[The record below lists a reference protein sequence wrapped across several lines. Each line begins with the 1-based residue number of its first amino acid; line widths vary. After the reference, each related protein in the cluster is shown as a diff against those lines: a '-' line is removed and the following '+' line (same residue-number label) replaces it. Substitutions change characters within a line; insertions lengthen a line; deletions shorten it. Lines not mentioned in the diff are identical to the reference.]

1 MISQTAEYALRAVVV
16 LGAGQGDPLT
26 TKMIADRT
34 KAPLDY
40 LSKVLQ
46 ALGRAGLVDARRGI
60 GGGYVLTRNLDD
72 LTIKDVV
79 DAVEPLRR
87 ITHCPLD
94 LPQHAGRLCSLHKRL
109 DDGIALIERLYSE
122 STIGDLLRDT
132 TQATPLCE
140 KLEQIAPKKIAVS
153 KSAK

>member
-16 LGAGQGDPLT
+16 LGGGKGEPLT
-26 TKMIADRT
+26 TKVIAERT

-60 GGGYVLTRNLDD
+60 GGGYVLTRKLDD

-94 LPQHAGRLCSLHKRL
+94 LPQHSGRLCSLHKRL
-109 DDGIALIERLYSE
+109 DDGIALIERLYAE
-122 STIGDLLRDT
+122 STIGDLLRDS
-132 TQATPLCE
+132 TQSTPLCE
-140 KLEQIAPKKIAVS
+140 TLEQISPKKAN
-153 KSAK
+153 AKK